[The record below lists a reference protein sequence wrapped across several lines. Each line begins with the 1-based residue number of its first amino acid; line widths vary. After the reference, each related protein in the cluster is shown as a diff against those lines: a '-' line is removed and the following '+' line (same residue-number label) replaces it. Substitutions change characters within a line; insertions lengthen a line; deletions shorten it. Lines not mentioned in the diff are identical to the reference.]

1 MVSTMKR
8 RGFVAIALLTA
19 LALPW
24 PAQAQKYDKDNLPR
38 LPGAELL
45 VEGYLPERLLLTTES
60 KTLLLQED
68 TISLTGVPSISVDGG
83 VVASARRIPGD
94 PSRDPRLIASTY
106 SVKDNEWTEHPEL
119 EGVWGPVAI
128 SPDGSK
134 LACVTRDRETYSLP
148 PSRTRLQIL
157 DLKTGKV
164 SVATRPSEHP
174 GPGGISW
181 SPDGRRIAF
190 EMQTSGQ
197 PVSEIY
203 AIDILDVETGGISQ
217 IGLGQ
222 SPSWSPSG
230 DWIAYANY
238 VKIDPPFCRQWVWNP
253 YSHNGRCYSDTE
265 HQFSLMSPIGTHNRV
280 LMGFGSDVSDN
291 AEPVWSP
298 DSKTLLLTRVRD
310 PDNGT
315 FNIYTFDLV
324 KHKLKKKFKNVGPVY
339 GWVDAK

>member
-1 MVSTMKR
+1 VPTMR
-8 RGFVAIALLTA
+8 RRDIAAIALLTA

-38 LPGAELL
+38 LPGSELL

-60 KTLLLQED
+60 TTLLLQED
-68 TISLTGVPSISVDGG
+68 AIGLTGVPSISSDGG
-83 VVASARRIPGD
+83 VVASARRVLSA
-94 PSRDPRLIASTY
+94 PSRDPRLIAGTY
-106 SVKDNEWTEHPEL
+106 AVKDSEWTDHPEV

-134 LACVTRDRETYSLP
+134 LACVTRDWKASSLP
-148 PSRTRLQIL
+148 ESRARLQIL
-157 DLKTGKV
+157 DLKTGMV
-164 SVATRPSEHP
+164 TVATRPSEEP
-174 GPGGISW
+174 GPGGIGW
-181 SPDGRRIAF
+181 SPDGRRIVF
-190 EMQTSGQ
+190 EMLTSGQ

-238 VKIDPPFCRQWVWNP
+238 VKIDAPFCRQWVWNP
-253 YSHNGRCYSDTE
+253 YSHNGRCYSTTE

-280 LMGFGSDVSDN
+280 LMGFSSNVSDN
-291 AEPVWSP
+291 TEPVWSP
-298 DSKTLLLTRVRD
+298 DSKTILLTRVRD

-315 FNIYTFDLV
+315 FNIYMFDLV